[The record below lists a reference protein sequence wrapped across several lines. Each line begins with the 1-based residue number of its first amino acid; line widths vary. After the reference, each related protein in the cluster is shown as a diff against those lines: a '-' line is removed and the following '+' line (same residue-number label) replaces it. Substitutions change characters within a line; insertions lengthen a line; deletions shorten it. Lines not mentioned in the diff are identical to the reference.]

1 MVFGSNAESGGKKK
15 CCEGMYFDLD
25 SLSYVLFHES
35 VATLPN
41 YKIGLYLNDDAVALV
56 SIAIHST
63 YNMLPRMEYVK
74 TWLQLLGSQT
84 IE

>member
-41 YKIGLYLNDDAVALV
+41 YKMDCTWMMMLLLLY
-56 SIAIHST
+56 
-63 YNMLPRMEYVK
+63 R
-74 TWLQLLGSQT
+74 
-84 IE
+84 